1 MKFLL
6 LLILFSGSYC
16 SAQSP
21 SYWIEFTDR
30 NNSPYFISSPN
41 SFLSQK
47 AIDRREKF
55 QTPIIENDL
64 PVNLNYIDSIV
75 KLSNIQFVGSSKW
88 FNAIIIKTS
97 DTNSLNQIDSY
108 SFVKGFRLIKSL
120 IKKPIE
126 KLEEFQEEKSNISIT
141 NVPHYPYGYSYS
153 QFALHNFYQ
162 LQDMGFKGQGM
173 QIAIIDAGFYRS
185 NEMPGL
191 QHLFLDN
198 KILSTYDFV
207 ENEKSVYEDHYHGSA
222 VLSVIAGKVD
232 GMFLGTAPKAQFH
245 LLRSED
251 AFSES
256 LLEEFN
262 WIRAAEY
269 ADSAGVDIINTSLG
283 YTIFDDTSQNHTYEE
298 LNGDSTYIAKAANLA
313 SSKGILVCV
322 SAGNSGASEWK
333 YISTPADA
341 KDVLAVGAADSLG
354 EYAFFSSV
362 GFGSSNQVKPN
373 VSSVGWN
380 TVLLSPFSDEII
392 KGNGTS
398 FSAPMIAGMAAVLWQ
413 SLPDKSNWE
422 IKKII
427 EESSSQYLMP
437 DTLLGY
443 GIPNF
448 LKAYQNQENVEY
460 QSVQIDE
467 IEKTFPNPT
476 SDNCNVIF
484 KSKNDQN
491 ITVQLYNDLGNLII
505 NNKLTVFTGKNML
518 KVKFTE
524 SDNRGVYTL
533 VVTNENKVRFTTKI
547 III

>member
-341 KDVLAVGAADSLG
+341 KDVLAVGAVDSLG